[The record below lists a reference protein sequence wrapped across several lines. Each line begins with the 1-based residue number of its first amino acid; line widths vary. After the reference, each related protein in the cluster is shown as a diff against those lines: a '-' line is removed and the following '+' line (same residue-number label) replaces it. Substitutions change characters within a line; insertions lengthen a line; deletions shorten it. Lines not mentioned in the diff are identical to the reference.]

1 MKGGM
6 CDNGRQAG
14 QADTVSPGDA
24 GTWLRNIR
32 RIV

>member
-1 MKGGM
+1 MKSGM

-14 QADTVSPGDA
+14 QTDEVSPYDA

-32 RIV
+32 GIA